1 MMMVGY
7 ILLIVVF
14 KLKLEASILYDF
26 VNVFYKNK
34 IGDVEAIV
42 VLKDDDNKQKKYK
55 LLTRLHTLNAY
66 PKDRE
71 RIEKNR

>member
-1 MMMVGY
+1 M
-7 ILLIVVF
+7 F
-14 KLKLEASILYDF
+14 F
-26 VNVFYKNK
+26 NKNK